1 MHDLSNPKPYTLDRT
16 VRLLIGVVVVC
27 AAIFLVKYLSGVL
40 IPFLVAWLAA
50 YLIYP
55 LVKYTK
61 KLLRIKSNAL
71 AVILTLVVL
80 TAVIV
85 TACWFLFPYILGE
98 IGDMAAM
105 FGRYTKEYVNNPQ
118 VSESIHEFVIEY
130 IDMEK
135 IQNLFTR
142 DEIMNMVRNSID
154 GVWNIMGSGF
164 NVIFMFAGWL
174 IILLYLVFILIDY
187 ERVTDG
193 FKNMIPPKYKED
205 VLMVLEDVESVM
217 NHYFRGQSIV
227 SFFVGIM
234 FCIGFLII
242 GLPMA
247 IVFGLF
253 IGVLNMVPYLQLVS
267 IPIAAVLSLV
277 LAVDTGTNFWIIFA
291 EVIGVYCINQ
301 LIQDMVLIPR
311 ILGKYMGLNPA
322 ILFLALSIWGTL
334 LGLIGFIVAIP
345 LTTLLI
351 SYYKRYIINK
361 GIIVP
366 DDDSIIP
373 SERKD

>member
-1 MHDLSNPKPYTLDRT
+1 MHNLTNPKPFTLDRT

-40 IPFLVAWLAA
+40 IPFLIAWLLA
-50 YLIYP
+50 YIIHP
-55 LVKYTK
+55 FVTCNK
-61 KLLRIKSNAL
+61 KLLRLKNDVF
-71 AVILTLVVL
+71 AVIITLVVI
-80 TAVIV
+80 TAMLVSAGWLV
-85 TACWFLFPYILGE
+85 FPYIISE
-98 IGDMAAM
+98 IGEMAEM

-118 VSESIHEFVIEY
+118 ISQSIHEFVIEY
-130 IDMEK
+130 IDFEK
-135 IQNLFTR
+135 IQNMFTR
-142 DEIMNMVRNSID
+142 DEIMNALRNSVNE
-154 GVWNIMGSGF
+154 VWNIMGSGF
-164 NVIFMFAGWL
+164 NILFMFAGWL
-174 IILLYLVFILIDY
+174 IVLLYLVFILIDY
-187 ERVTDG
+187 DRVTNG
-193 FKNMIPPKYKED
+193 FKNMIPPKYKEE
-205 VLMVLEDVESVM
+205 VLMVVEDVESVM
-217 NHYFRGQSIV
+217 NHYFRGQSLV

-234 FCIGFLII
+234 FCIGFVII

-267 IPIAAVLSLV
+267 IPIAALLSLV
-277 LAVDTGTNFWIIFA
+277 LAVDTGANFWIIFA

-301 LIQDMVLIPR
+301 LIQDMVLIPK

-334 LGLIGFIVAIP
+334 LGLVGFIVAIP

-361 GIIVP
+361 GVIVP

>member
-1 MHDLSNPKPYTLDRT
+1 MHNLTNPKPYTLDRT
-16 VRLLIGVVVVC
+16 VRLLIGVVVLC
-27 AAIFLVKYLSGVL
+27 AAVFLVKYLSGVL
-40 IPFLVAWLAA
+40 IPFLIAWLAA
-50 YLIYP
+50 YIIYP
-55 LVKYTK
+55 FVTFNK
-61 KLLRIKSNAL
+61 KLLGIKCNAF
-71 AVILTLVVL
+71 AVIITLVVIA
-80 TAVIV
+80 AVI
-85 TACWFLFPYILGE
+85 AFAGWLLFPYIISE
-98 IGDMAAM
+98 IGEMAAM

-118 VSESIHEFVIEY
+118 ISHSIHEFVIEY

-135 IQNLFTR
+135 LQNMFTR
-142 DEIMNMVRNSID
+142 DEIVNVLRNSVNE
-154 GVWNIMGSGF
+154 VWNIMGSGF
-164 NVIFMFAGWL
+164 NILFMFAGSL
-174 IILLYLVFILIDY
+174 IILLYLIFILIDY
-187 ERVTDG
+187 DRVTNG

-205 VLMVLEDVESVM
+205 VLMVVEDVESVM
-217 NHYFRGQSIV
+217 NHYFRGQSLV
-227 SFFVGIM
+227 SFFVGVM
-234 FCIGFLII
+234 FCIGFMII

-267 IPIAAVLSLV
+267 IPIAALLSLV
-277 LAVDTGTNFWIIFA
+277 LAVDTGANFWIIFA

-301 LIQDMVLIPR
+301 LIQDMVLIPK

-322 ILFLALSIWGTL
+322 ILFLSLSIWGTL

-361 GIIVP
+361 GVIVP

>member
-277 LAVDTGTNFWIIFA
+277 LAVDTDTNFWIIFA

>member
-1 MHDLSNPKPYTLDRT
+1 
-16 VRLLIGVVVVC
+16 
-27 AAIFLVKYLSGVL
+27 
-40 IPFLVAWLAA
+40 
-50 YLIYP
+50 
-55 LVKYTK
+55 
-61 KLLRIKSNAL
+61 
-71 AVILTLVVL
+71 
-80 TAVIV
+80 
-85 TACWFLFPYILGE
+85 
-98 IGDMAAM
+98 
-105 FGRYTKEYVNNPQ
+105 
-118 VSESIHEFVIEY
+118 
-130 IDMEK
+130 
-135 IQNLFTR
+135 
-142 DEIMNMVRNSID
+142 
-154 GVWNIMGSGF
+154 
-164 NVIFMFAGWL
+164 
-174 IILLYLVFILIDY
+174 
-187 ERVTDG
+187 
-193 FKNMIPPKYKED
+193 
-205 VLMVLEDVESVM
+205 
-217 NHYFRGQSIV
+217 
-227 SFFVGIM
+227 
-234 FCIGFLII
+234 
-242 GLPMA
+242 
-247 IVFGLF
+247 
-253 IGVLNMVPYLQLVS
+253 MVPYLQLVS

>member
-142 DEIMNMVRNSID
+142 DEIMNMVRNSLN